1 MLNLAI
7 RNSRRVPPPS
17 LPLGSNTLLAR
28 CMSSTYG
35 LDSSISVDSSTPDE
49 WVEVQAETEGEWKGC
64 VRSFMAPIQINSR
77 GSGEAFN
84 IRVHYI

>member
-1 MLNLAI
+1 MLSLAI
-7 RNSRRVPPPS
+7 RSRRVAPRPLILGTS
-17 LPLGSNTLLAR
+17 LQR
-28 CMSSTYG
+28 CLSSTYG

-77 GSGEAFN
+77 GSGETLYVNAHSFDLQ
-84 IRVHYI
+84 

>member
-1 MLNLAI
+1 MLSLA
-7 RNSRRVPPPS
+7 RRVPPPS
-17 LPLGSNTLLAR
+17 SLLGSAR